1 VFRRLIRRKAR
12 TPPPKRCAVLEGWP
26 SERVEAVVI
35 DEEVGLELLA

>member
-1 VFRRLIRRKAR
+1 
-12 TPPPKRCAVLEGWP
+12 VLEGQA

>member
-1 VFRRLIRRKAR
+1 
-12 TPPPKRCAVLEGWP
+12 VLEGWP

>member
-1 VFRRLIRRKAR
+1 
-12 TPPPKRCAVLEGWP
+12 VLEGWA